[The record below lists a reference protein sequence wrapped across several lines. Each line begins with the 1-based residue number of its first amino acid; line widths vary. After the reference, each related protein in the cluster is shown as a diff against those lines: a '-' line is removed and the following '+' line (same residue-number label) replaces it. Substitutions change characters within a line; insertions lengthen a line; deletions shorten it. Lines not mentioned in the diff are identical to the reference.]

1 MIDWLVNY
9 ALSKRL
15 IVAMI
20 CIFVGVY
27 GYYSWMQLAVEAY
40 PDVADTESQVITTA
54 PGLAAEEVEQQ
65 VTIPLE
71 RELNGTPGMTMM
83 RSRST
88 FGLSLI
94 TLQFRDGTEDYWS
107 RQRIEE
113 RIQNVTLPPNLSP
126 SLDPLSSPTGLI
138 LYYTLNSPTK
148 NLRELSEIQQW
159 TVIPT
164 LKQVPGVAD
173 VSNFGGLT
181 TQYQL
186 ELDPQQLMRFNISL
200 SDVTSAITANNANAG
215 GSVLNRGELGYV
227 VRGIGLVQTLDDLG
241 NIVVTEHN
249 GTPILV
255 RDLGKLK
262 LSNQERHGIVG
273 QDDSNDVVEGTVLLL
288 RHENPSQVLEGVH
301 AKIAELNARLK
312 ADDVQIVPYLDR
324 TNLVDATI
332 DKVTHTVF
340 AGIGLVLIV
349 LILFLGSPRSAL
361 IVGFT
366 VPFAMVTAFILM
378 YHAGISANL
387 LSLGAIDFGIIV
399 DGAIVMTEAILRRR
413 EAKPNEPLTEA
424 DVREAARQ
432 VARPIFFSTAIII
445 ATYLPLF
452 AFHRIEAKLF
462 YPMVYAVGFAQLGA
476 LAFALLVVPGL
487 AYAAY
492 RRPRRIFHNPALA
505 WTERNYQAAL
515 ASSLRRPNFAYLLS
529 AVPQSPSLRL
539 A

>member
-1 MIDWLVNY
+1 MIDWLTSY
-9 ALSKRL
+9 ALRKRL

-20 CIFVGVY
+20 CVFVGVY
-27 GYYSWMQLAVEAY
+27 GYYSWTQLAVEAY

-94 TLQFRDGTEDYWS
+94 TLQFRDGIEDYWS

-126 SLDPLSSPTGLI
+126 SLNPLSSPTGLI

-200 SDVTSAITANNANAG
+200 SDVTNAITANNANAG

-227 VRGIGLVQTLDDLG
+227 IRGIGLVQTLDDLG
-241 NIVVTEHN
+241 NIVVAEHN

-273 QDDSNDVVEGTVLLL
+273 RITGTTW
-288 RHENPSQVLEGVH
+288 S
-301 AKIAELNARLK
+301 K
-312 ADDVQIVPYLDR
+312 APCCCCATR
-324 TNLVDATI
+324 T
-332 DKVTHTVF
+332 
-340 AGIGLVLIV
+340 
-349 LILFLGSPRSAL
+349 
-361 IVGFT
+361 
-366 VPFAMVTAFILM
+366 
-378 YHAGISANL
+378 
-387 LSLGAIDFGIIV
+387 
-399 DGAIVMTEAILRRR
+399 RRR
-413 EAKPNEPLTEA
+413 FSRACTQRSPNSM
-424 DVREAARQ
+424 R
-432 VARPIFFSTAIII
+432 F
-445 ATYLPLF
+445 
-452 AFHRIEAKLF
+452 
-462 YPMVYAVGFAQLGA
+462 
-476 LAFALLVVPGL
+476 
-487 AYAAY
+487 
-492 RRPRRIFHNPALA
+492 
-505 WTERNYQAAL
+505 
-515 ASSLRRPNFAYLLS
+515 
-529 AVPQSPSLRL
+529 
-539 A
+539 